1 MPPEEEC
8 RWMRCDVSWEQT
20 YNRTIMRHLLELFL
34 FFTVLMA
41 LPDWYI
47 FRTYILRLKEQ
58 MWRCLYWLP
67 SILLFIGML
76 IAFIGYEPRPEA
88 MNRLS
93 LLLIVFL
100 CINVPKALFAL
111 CALTLRALAGKIH
124 HEFYESYIALA
135 IAMFSGATIL
145 FGATEGKQHFEVKE
159 VEIASKDIPQGFEG
173 YRIVQISDIHAGSW
187 GTNTWPMQRAV
198 NLINSLQPDLIVFT
212 GDLVNNLASELDAFI
227 PVFSRLQ
234 AKHGIYSVLGNHD
247 YSTYIKWEHPSQQ
260 EAELDSLKAKQAQ
273 MGWQL
278 LNNRHVKLHQQGD
291 SIALI
296 GVENSGRPPFPNHS
310 RLNEASEGTE
320 GMFKILLSHDPSH
333 WRREALPNTDI
344 HLTLAG
350 HTHDMQTSLF
360 GLSPAAFAYPE
371 HSGLYEEEGQKL
383 YVNIGLGH
391 LLYPMR
397 LGAWPEITILTL
409 RKK

>member
-1 MPPEEEC
+1 
-8 RWMRCDVSWEQT
+8 
-20 YNRTIMRHLLELFL
+20 MRHLTELFL
-34 FFTVLMA
+34 FFTALML

-47 FRTYILRLKEQ
+47 YRIYILRLKEQ
-58 MWRCLYWLP
+58 VWRHLYWLP
-67 SILLFIGML
+67 SIGFFIAMVLVFGT
-76 IAFIGYEPRPEA
+76 YEPRPEF

-93 LLLIVFL
+93 LLLIIFL
-100 CINVPKALFAL
+100 CINVPKAIFAL
-111 CALTLRALAGKIH
+111 CALTLRSLAKKIH
-124 HEFYESYIALA
+124 HDFYESYIALS

-159 VEIASKDIPQGFEG
+159 VSIPSKDIPQAFDG
-173 YRIVQISDIHAGSW
+173 YRIVQISDIHTGSW
-187 GTNTWPMQRAV
+187 GTDTKPMLRAV
-198 NLINSLQPDLIVFT
+198 DIINSLHPDLIVFT

-234 AKHGIYSVLGNHD
+234 AKHGVYSVLGNHD
-247 YSTYIKWEHPSQQ
+247 YSTYIKWEHLQQ
-260 EAELDSLKAKQAQ
+260 QKAELDSLKIKQTR

-278 LNNRHVKLHQQGD
+278 LNNRHTKLYQQTD

-296 GVENSGRPPFPNHS
+296 GVENSGHPPFPNHA
-310 RLNEASEGTE
+310 RLKEASAGTE

-333 WRREALPNTDI
+333 WRREVLPNTDI
-344 HLTLAG
+344 HLTLSG

-360 GLSPAAFAYPE
+360 GFSPASFAYPE
-371 HSGLYEEEGQKL
+371 HNGLYEENGQML

-397 LGAWPEITILTL
+397 LGAWPEITVLTL
-409 RKK
+409 TRQQ

>member
-1 MPPEEEC
+1 
-8 RWMRCDVSWEQT
+8 
-20 YNRTIMRHLLELFL
+20 MRHLLELFL

-47 FRTYILRLKEQ
+47 YRTYILRLKKQ
-58 MWRCLYWLP
+58 VWKRLYWLP
-67 SILLFIGML
+67 STLLFIGML
-76 IAFIGYEPRPEA
+76 ITFIGYEPRPEA

-111 CALTLRALAGKIH
+111 CALTFRTLAGKIR
-124 HEFYESYIALA
+124 HEFHESYIALA
-135 IAMFSGATIL
+135 IALFSGAIIL
-145 FGATEGKQHFEVKE
+145 FGATEGKQHFEIKKVNIK
-159 VEIASKDIPQGFEG
+159 SKDIPQAFDG
-173 YRIVQISDIHAGSW
+173 YRIVQIADIHTGSW
-187 GTNTWPMQRAV
+187 GTDTLPMQRAV
-198 NLINSLQPDLIVFT
+198 NLINSLHPDLIVFT

-227 PVFSRLQ
+227 PIFSRLK
-234 AKHGIYSVLGNHD
+234 AKHGVYSVLGNHD
-247 YSTYIKWEHPSQQ
+247 YSTYIKWEHPDQQ

-273 MGWQL
+273 MGWEL
-278 LNNRHVKLHQQGD
+278 LNNRHVKLYQQED

-296 GVENSGRPPFPNHS
+296 GVENSGRPPFPDHA
-310 RLNEASEGTE
+310 RLNEASTGTE

-333 WRREALPNTDI
+333 WRREVLPKTDI
-344 HLTLAG
+344 QLMLAG
-350 HTHDMQTSLF
+350 HTHNMQTSLF

-371 HSGLYEEEGQKL
+371 HSGLYEENGQML

-397 LGAWPEITILTL
+397 LGAWPEITVLTL
-409 RKK
+409 HKE

>member
-1 MPPEEEC
+1 
-8 RWMRCDVSWEQT
+8 
-20 YNRTIMRHLLELFL
+20 MRHLVELFL

-47 FRTYILRLKEQ
+47 YRTYILRLKKQ
-58 MWRCLYWLP
+58 VWKRLYWLP
-67 SILLFIGML
+67 STLLFIGML
-76 IAFIGYEPRPEA
+76 ITFIGYEPRPEA

-111 CALTLRALAGKIH
+111 CALTFRTLAGKIR
-124 HEFYESYIALA
+124 HEFHESYIALA
-135 IAMFSGATIL
+135 IALFSGAIIL
-145 FGATEGKQHFEVKE
+145 FGATEGKQHFEIKKVNIK
-159 VEIASKDIPQGFEG
+159 SKDIPQAFDG
-173 YRIVQISDIHAGSW
+173 YRIVQIADIHTGSW
-187 GTNTWPMQRAV
+187 GTDTLPMQRAV

-227 PVFSRLQ
+227 PIFSRLK
-234 AKHGIYSVLGNHD
+234 AKHGVYSVLGNHD
-247 YSTYIKWEHPSQQ
+247 YSTYIKWEHPDQQ

-273 MGWQL
+273 MGWEL
-278 LNNRHVKLHQQGD
+278 LNNRHVKLYQQED

-296 GVENSGRPPFPNHS
+296 GVENSGRPPFPDHA
-310 RLNEASEGTE
+310 RLNEASTGTE

-333 WRREALPNTDI
+333 WRREVLPKTDI
-344 HLTLAG
+344 QLMLAG
-350 HTHDMQTSLF
+350 HTHNMQTSLF

-371 HSGLYEEEGQKL
+371 HSGLYEENGQML

-397 LGAWPEITILTL
+397 LGAWPEITVLTL
-409 RKK
+409 HKE